1 MMAEPEFIAAAILLP
16 KFKTVWT
23 SDENLLKLGLDYIK
37 DHPEE
42 GRSHQSLAN
51 GSSASDDDDFFSSMK
66 TTHGQE
72 SVKQLEGYLA
82 SKVDNKE
89 MLQSYAVV
97 CKLSL
102 KINTAL
108 PASAACER
116 LFSTAVLIFSP
127 RRARLDARNF
137 ENQLVLKLNKKYFSF
152 RWVIQ
157 LTVPF
162 LPSVIAHH
170 Y

>member
-1 MMAEPEFIAAAILLP
+1 MISGICPNICCI
-16 KFKTVWT
+16 
-23 SDENLLKLGLDYIK
+23 LGLAYVK
-37 DHPEE
+37 DHLEE
-42 GRSHQSLAN
+42 ERSHQSPAN
-51 GSSASDDDDFFSSMK
+51 GSSASDDDGFFSSMK
-66 TTHGQE
+66 KTHGQE

-89 MLQSYAVV
+89 ILQSYPAV

-116 LFSTAVLIFSP
+116 LFSTAGLIFSP

-137 ENQLVLKLNKKYFSF
+137 ENRLLLKLNKKYFSF
-152 RWVIQ
+152 R
-157 LTVPF
+157 
-162 LPSVIAHH
+162 
-170 Y
+170 

>member
-1 MMAEPEFIAAAILLP
+1 M
-16 KFKTVWT
+16 
-23 SDENLLKLGLDYIK
+23 
-37 DHPEE
+37 DHLEE
-42 GRSHQSLAN
+42 EHSHQSPAN

-89 MLQSYAVV
+89 ILQSYPAV

-102 KINTAL
+102 KIYTAL

-116 LFSTAVLIFSP
+116 LFSTAGLIFSP
-127 RRARLDARNF
+127 RRARLDARNI
-137 ENQLVLKLNKKYFSF
+137 ENQLLLKLNKIYFSF
-152 RWVIQ
+152 RKVIQ
-157 LTVPF
+157 LTVLF
-162 LPSVIAHH
+162 LLFFCYSTSLLVSSST
-170 Y
+170 YYVSLQGNLVVC

>member
-1 MMAEPEFIAAAILLP
+1 M
-16 KFKTVWT
+16 TT
-23 SDENLLKLGLDYIK
+23 SRTIWREAC
-37 DHPEE
+37 
-42 GRSHQSLAN
+42 SHQSPAN
-51 GSSASDDDDFFSSMK
+51 GSSASDEDDLFSSMK

-72 SVKQLEGYLA
+72 TVKQLEGYLA

-89 MLQSYAVV
+89 ILKSYPSV

-116 LFSTAVLIFSP
+116 LFSTAGLIFNQ

-137 ENQLVLKLNKKYFSF
+137 ESQLLLQLKQYF
-152 RWVIQ
+152 
-157 LTVPF
+157 
-162 LPSVIAHH
+162 
-170 Y
+170 